1 MNWKV
6 TVIVRRVSPRGGQSK
21 VPKAVLVSLTVIPF
35 APSICSFYCSQ
46 NSASFILSVE
56 RAAPGR
62 GSRALPPPR
71 FRVSWQ
77 LNYPPPLDQAGVWMG
92 LLEWRNRC
100 LGLFRRMESH
110 IRCHSPRPHCLH
122 HLRRRNTRS
131 HDYNYDITSLKDIIK
146 TLTNRDVDAVVC
158 SFEPAGHFP

>member
-1 MNWKV
+1 M
-6 TVIVRRVSPRGGQSK
+6 VRRASPSGGQSK

-35 APSICSFYCSQ
+35 APSICSYYCSQ
-46 NSASFILSVE
+46 NSASFISSAE
-56 RAAPGR
+56 RAGPGR

-71 FRVSWQ
+71 FRVSRW
-77 LNYPPPLDQAGVWMG
+77 LNFPAPLNELGVWTG

-110 IRCHSPRPHCLH
+110 IRCRSPRPHCLR
-122 HLRRRNTRS
+122 HLRRRRNTRS
-131 HDYNYDITSLKDIIK
+131 HDYNYDITSLKAIRK
-146 TLTNRDVDAVVC
+146 TLTDRDVDAAVC